1 MDVASHLV
9 SQFTLR
15 GNQDIGLKC
24 KIFPFHLHS
33 LKLFPEFVHLSGV
46 LVPLSVTAGQGLL
59 DLVELLLEAKHQ
71 FR

>member
-1 MDVASHLV
+1 MA
-9 SQFTLR
+9 
-15 GNQDIGLKC
+15 
-24 KIFPFHLHS
+24 FPFHLHS

-46 LVPLSVTAGQGLL
+46 LVSLGVTAGQGLL